1 LGLYIS
7 IRLIRESKNTIIERA
22 SWLLVI
28 MLITQV
34 LLGIWTVISCYGNIP
49 ILQGVLHQAGAL
61 FLLTAALYLLF
72 LLGNS
77 SVVDES

>member
-1 LGLYIS
+1 
-7 IRLIRESKNTIIERA
+7 
-22 SWLLVI
+22 

-34 LLGIWTVISCYGNIP
+34 LLGIWTVISCDGNIP
-49 ILQGVLHQAGAL
+49 ILQGVLHQSGAL